1 MKRSRRSHN
10 ILDTVFNSKV
20 IIALI
25 AAGSLFGSL
34 LVIKDIVIISKPG
47 SDDEKHFFK
56 QLENR
61 SHAASKGG
69 TQGVTD
75 AIGTPG
81 WSWWWWWQNKK

>member
-1 MKRSRRSHN
+1 MLYKVLISN
-10 ILDTVFNSKV
+10 ISKV

-25 AAGSLFGSL
+25 AAGSLYI
-34 LVIKDIVIISKPG
+34 VKDIVIISKPG
-47 SDDEKHFFK
+47 SDDERQFLK
-56 QLENR
+56 QIENR

-81 WSWWWWWQNKK
+81 WWWWQNKK